1 MTILGLSGNA
11 AHVKITNKNEA
22 RTDPPAI
29 TAIVRNRADTPDFR
43 NSNSSM
49 DHALSFPPG
58 GEVVSIGGWC
68 WGAAKMMTADT
79 MVCGE
84 NPLVRPKRPKGN
96 ALFSPYVWTFV
107 WEGESLRKTSWLVQ
121 TLHRQ
126 IQRKRVVTV
135 PTSAWVYKPK
145 PNMGLDL
152 MYVGTP
158 TLFVSLNCLSVFC
171 NLLFPK
177 QDPHLRQ
184 VSTNKR

>member
-1 MTILGLSGNA
+1 
-11 AHVKITNKNEA
+11 
-22 RTDPPAI
+22 
-29 TAIVRNRADTPDFR
+29 
-43 NSNSSM
+43 M

-68 WGAAKMMTADT
+68 WVAAKMMTADT

-96 ALFSPYVWTFV
+96 ALFSPYLDFCV
-107 WEGESLRKTSWLVQ
+107 GGRKPQENLVAK

-135 PTSAWVYKPK
+135 PTLAWVYKPM

-152 MYVGTP
+152 MNVGTP